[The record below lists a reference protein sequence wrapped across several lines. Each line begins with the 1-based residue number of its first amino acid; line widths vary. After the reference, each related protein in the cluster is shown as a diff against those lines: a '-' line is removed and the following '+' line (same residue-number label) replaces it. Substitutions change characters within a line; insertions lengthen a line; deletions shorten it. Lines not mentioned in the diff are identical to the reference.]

1 MRARASMVR
10 LQATSYTGQIIRYN
24 NEIYGGILMARL
36 DGRKFNEL
44 RKIKVTVPFNKHA
57 EGSCLIEFGD
67 TKVAC
72 TATVEDNVPPFLR
85 NSGKGWVTAEYG
97 MLPRST
103 NTRMNRD
110 KTLTTGR
117 TLEIQRLIG
126 RSLRAVIDTTRLG
139 EKTIKIDCD
148 VLQADGGTRTA
159 SVTGGYIAL
168 ALAVKKLLK
177 SGLLTVNPLTDS
189 VAAVSVG
196 IFQGHP
202 VLDLAYE
209 EDSTADMDMNIV
221 MVGKGKFVEIQGTA
235 EKEPFD
241 KKEIDTLLKL
251 AEKGIKELFLI
262 QRKYL

>member
-1 MRARASMVR
+1 MKRS
-10 LQATSYTGQIIRYN
+10 
-24 NEIYGGILMARL
+24 
-36 DGRKFNEL
+36 DGRKFNEM
-44 RKIKVTVPFNKHA
+44 RKVKVTVPFNKHA

-67 TKVAC
+67 TRVAC
-72 TATVEDNVPPFLR
+72 TASVEENVPPFLR

-126 RSLRAVIDTTRLG
+126 RSLRAVIDTNKLG
-139 EKTIKIDCD
+139 ERTIKIDCD

-177 SGLLTVNPLTDS
+177 SGVLTVNPLIDT

-196 IFQGHP
+196 VYKGSP
-202 VLDLAYE
+202 VLDLPYE
-209 EDSTADMDMNIV
+209 EDSNADMDMNVV

-235 EKEPFD
+235 EKDPFS
-241 KKEIDTLLKL
+241 KKDMDALLKL
-251 AEKGIKELFLI
+251 AEKGIKELKVI
-262 QRKYL
+262 QSKYA